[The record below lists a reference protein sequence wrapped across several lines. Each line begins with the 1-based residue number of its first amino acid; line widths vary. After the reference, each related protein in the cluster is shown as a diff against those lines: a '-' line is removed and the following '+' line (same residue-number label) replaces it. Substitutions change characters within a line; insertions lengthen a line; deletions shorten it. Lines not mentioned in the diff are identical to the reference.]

1 MAPEKIRVAV
11 LGPGGVGGLL
21 AALLARAGNEV
32 QVLAGEDTARVIA
45 AAGIRLESRMFG
57 DFNVALGAAT
67 RLDGP
72 VDACFIAVKNTQLA
86 AALGR
91 VPSAALGDGL
101 VVPFLNGIDHVD
113 LLRRAYPS
121 ANVAPATIR
130 VATARVGAGLIR
142 HSSPFASIEIAEAD
156 TNESRVASL
165 TARLRAAGLD
175 VKVRRD
181 ETAMLWDKLSFLAP
195 FALVTTHERANAGVI
210 RTRRRADTLA
220 VIAEVAAVAAAEGAV
235 IDREA
240 VTRYL
245 DSVPETMESSMQHD
259 QVEGQALEIDAIGG
273 AVVRRAARAG
283 VEVPVTA
290 RLVEELRARG

>member
-21 AALLARAGNEV
+21 AALLARAGNDV
-32 QVLAGEDTARVIA
+32 QVLAGEATARVIA
-45 AAGIRLESRMFG
+45 ATGIRLESRMFG

-101 VVPFLNGIDHVD
+101 VVPFLNGIDHVE

-195 FALVTTHERANAGVI
+195 FALVTTHERAGVI